1 MLAAVLFAG
10 SMMAQVTITPENSSW
25 TSTAGAQTG
34 TVEGVTVAVTNGIT
48 GSTSAEGATMRIYKD
63 ATLTISSASN
73 ISKIEFTCTA
83 NGTTKYGPGCFAA
96 QDGYSYE
103 GKVGTWIG
111 SATSVSFTASS
122 NQVRATQIVVTL
134 GDAPAVA
141 APAIAGEA
149 NFFDSTTIT
158 ITCAT
163 EGATIYYTLD
173 GSEPNNQSTAYTAP
187 FQLKETATVKAYAQK
202 ATDLSAVTSKTFTKA
217 PSFASF
223 EALIAAEL
231 PDKTIVEVSFENVKI
246 DSFYVSSQSKKQGL
260 YFTVNEKAYEIYYNK
275 AEVPETWEVGGTIA
289 GTIRGNWT
297 VYKGIWEIVPSAND
311 WAWALTYKAAAPVV
325 HTYTV
330 AGAPAAL
337 FGSEWDPSDANN
349 DMDPVLGG
357 DLYVWRKDSV
367 NLTAGDIEF
376 KVCEDHGWDKAYPA
390 QNYKLNI
397 AEAGYYNILIRFNPK
412 AEPDSMIIAGATK
425 VADAPQPADVWA
437 EITFTKATA
446 AGVFNDTV
454 FTVEG
459 SEFSLKCVDT
469 DGKLKTTANNASFGT
484 VEDRHDYAFRLQTGG
499 KSSSKNNMELNIP
512 ADGQLR
518 FAVRTATA
526 SDETRTVVLVQGT
539 DTIYNKV
546 AVDKDT
552 VKGASNPRI
561 FNFAYVNVKA
571 GKVAVSYPVNGVNFY
586 SFAFKADVV
595 PPTPEKTYTVV
606 GGSAPLFGNTWDP
619 AYEANNMEPITGSEY
634 LYAWKKEGVALTAGT
649 IEYKVCQDHGW
660 ATAWP
665 AQGNYNFTIDE
676 AGLYDVTIFFNPEL
690 ETPTQVVAEFKGA
703 VVVLPNIILHGNFT
717 GSWADTEAFTPAADS
732 LTASLTLALAEGTY
746 EFGFK
751 FDGAWKANGANL
763 TREANTT
770 NLSTG
775 EGNMN
780 ITADVPGNYIFTYT
794 YETQGVVVTY
804 PEPIIVPDTVA
815 IVVTEDLEW
824 TDAVAS
830 QGWWQIMGEN
840 EGYSFSLSNSYTT
853 EVPGIYTVEDLDE
866 TYSYVKPINGTDK
879 IHFVSGQVVVA
890 INTDSIIT
898 FVGALTGTDN
908 KVYAFYLAYNPAAV
922 NPYKYDEKDADFIY
936 NFDSYKINTQ
946 SAAQGIVGITTN
958 TDSTYISMT
967 IILPQGQTTL
977 VAGEYPVAATPAY
990 QTVYAGY
997 YDNDKKSP
1005 AGSMAATLIEQ
1016 GGKLYYN
1023 EIWYLVSGKATVD
1036 ADLNITVDALNSNS
1050 KLIKANLKAQAQ
1062 GIEDVKAAQK
1072 ATKSLK
1078 NGILVIEKNGVQYN
1092 VTGQEIR

>member
-1 MLAAVLFAG
+1 MRKIFSLLAAVLFAG

-246 DSFYVSSQSKKQGL
+246 DSFYVSSQSKKQGI
-260 YFTVNEKAYEIYYNK
+260 YFTVGEKAYEIYYNK
-275 AEVPETWEVGGTIA
+275 AEVPETWEVGGTVS

-311 WAWALTYKAAAPVV
+311 WAWALTYKADAPVV

-376 KVCEDHGWDKAYPA
+376 KVCEDHSWDKVYPA

-425 VADAPQPADVWA
+425 VADAPIV
-437 EITFTKATA
+437 
-446 AGVFNDTV
+446 GV
-454 FTVEG
+454 E
-459 SEFSLKCVDT
+459 
-469 DGKLKTTANNASFGT
+469 
-484 VEDRHDYAFRLQTGG
+484 
-499 KSSSKNNMELNIP
+499 
-512 ADGQLR
+512 
-518 FAVRTATA
+518 
-526 SDETRTVVLVQGT
+526 
-539 DTIYNKV
+539 TIYNW
-546 AVDKDT
+546 AKDAADQVGTTILGTTGVEINT
-552 VKGASNPRI
+552 VKIHENTDAIPGIKFGSS
-561 FNFAYVNVKA
+561 YVYADGKWIAIKPAEGGFKA
-571 GKVAVSYPVNGVNFY
+571 GDEISLSVVFNNSDVTKYCM
-586 SFAFKADVV
+586 ADVYAADGATNLFRSDSASTLNGRNAGEPIVQTYTLASDQDSLLIGRYGNTGMFITLLKVTRALV

-717 GSWADTEAFTPAADS
+717 GTWADTEAFTPASDS
-732 LTASLTLALAEGTY
+732 LTASLTLALTAGTF

-751 FDGAWKANGANL
+751 FDGAWKANGANF
-763 TREANTT
+763 TREANTA

-804 PEPIIVPDTVA
+804 PEPIIVPDTVK
-815 IVVTEDLEW
+815 IVVKEDLEW
-824 TDAVAS
+824 TDAVAKA
-830 QGWWQIMGEN
+830 GWWQIVGEN

-898 FVGALTGTDN
+898 FVGALTGTDD
-908 KVYAFYLAYNPAAV
+908 KVYAFDLAYDPAAV

-958 TDSTYISMT
+958 TDSTYIGMT